1 LVSAF
6 PRYRSLFPRLLL
18 LPLTLLAWGG
28 IVPMSAAQAQD
39 MPPAAGAPTPQTPQ
53 PEAEPL
59 PADPSQANPSQG
71 DPAQADPAQAGPIEV
86 EGRLLLGEM
95 AADSGTVVLHRVT
108 PEEAGAIDS
117 VRVTSDGGFQLQLP
131 YLPVRGSGEVFFAS
145 HRYQGI
151 LYFGPPLALAEQL
164 DSVYEIQAYATR
176 IAPAQG
182 LVLPVSVRNL
192 FVEEGPMGWRVTDL
206 VEIRNDSAVTWIPD
220 PDTPGATVWSYPLP
234 SEAASFRVGEGDL
247 SPGTVTWEDGVV
259 SVRAPVLPG
268 DRLLVFH
275 YEIPTLTTEFPLPGT
290 TGVLELLVR
299 QPAPPLRV
307 DGLQAAGPM
316 EIERGVNYFR
326 WWGEGLQDQ
335 VIRVRPGEEGGVPVA
350 WVAVGLA
357 FVLALAGG
365 WLILGRS
372 RPSFVGGGVGGP
384 EMGGGATSEGLGAP
398 GTVSG
403 ASGAKGGRDRTGGA
417 ESPSG
422 PASSAQG
429 EGATPFARRRALLLA
444 IARLDEEGEQA
455 STKGES
461 QQARRERQARRE
473 ALLAKLEAV
482 EVELRSSAV
491 GDGSETGGGP
501 G

>member
-1 LVSAF
+1 LVSAL
-6 PRYRSLFPRLLL
+6 PRCNPSSRSLLL
-18 LPLTLLAWGG
+18 LPLTLLVLGG
-28 IVPMSAAQAQD
+28 GTAASATLVQEV
-39 MPPAAGAPTPQTPQ
+39 G
-53 PEAEPL
+53 
-59 PADPSQANPSQG
+59 PSQV
-71 DPAQADPAQAGPIEV
+71 DPGPIEV

-95 AADSGTVVLHRVT
+95 TADSGTVVLHRVT

-117 VRVTSDGGFQLQLP
+117 VQVTGDGGFRLQLP

-151 LYFGPPLALAEQL
+151 LYFGPPLALAEQM
-164 DSVYEIQAYATR
+164 DSVYEIQAYPTR
-176 IAPAQG
+176 AAPAQG

-220 PDTPGATVWSYPLP
+220 PETPGAMVWSYPLP
-234 SEAASFRVGEGDL
+234 SEASSFRVGEGDL

-259 SVRAPVLPG
+259 RIRAPLLPG
-268 DRLLVFH
+268 ERLLVFH
-275 YEIPTLTTEFPLPGT
+275 YEIPTLTTEFPLPGA

-357 FVLALAGG
+357 FVLALGGG

-372 RPSFVGGGVGGP
+372 RPSFAGGKGQGQGLEGG
-384 EMGGGATSEGLGAP
+384 
-398 GTVSG
+398 
-403 ASGAKGGRDRTGGA
+403 
-417 ESPSG
+417 ESPPG
-422 PASSAQG
+422 PGPSVQG

-444 IARLDEEGEQA
+444 IARLDEEGERA
-455 STKGES
+455 AAKGES
-461 QQARRERQARRE
+461 REARRERQARRE
-473 ALLAKLEAV
+473 ALLGQLEAV
-482 EVELRSSAV
+482 EGELRSSAV
-491 GDGSETGGGP
+491 GDGGGGS

>member
-1 LVSAF
+1 MVSDVARCSASF
-6 PRYRSLFPRLLL
+6 PRVLLL
-18 LPLTLLAWGG
+18 SLTLLVLGG
-28 IVPMSAAQAQD
+28 GTPLAAALMQD
-39 MPPAAGAPTPQTPQ
+39 MGPSTGAEAPQA
-53 PEAEPL
+53 EASQAEAL
-59 PADPSQANPSQG
+59 QEDPSQADPS
-71 DPAQADPAQAGPIEV
+71 QAGPIEV

-117 VRVTSDGGFQLQLP
+117 VRVTSDGRFQLQLP

-145 HRYQGI
+145 HRYEGI
-151 LYFGPPLALAEQL
+151 LYFGPPLALAEQM
-164 DSVYEIQAYATR
+164 DSVYTIQAYTTR

-182 LVLPVSVRNL
+182 LAVPVSVRNL

-206 VEIRNDSAVTWIPD
+206 VEIRNDSAVTWVPD
-220 PDTPGATVWSYPLP
+220 PETPGALVWGYPLP
-234 SEAASFRVGEGDL
+234 LEASSFRVGEGDL
-247 SPGTVTWEDGVV
+247 SPGTVTWEDGLVR
-259 SVRAPVLPG
+259 VRAPLLPG
-268 DRLLVFH
+268 ERLLVFH

-335 VIRVRPGEEGGVPVA
+335 VIRIRPGEEGGVPVA

-357 FVLALAGG
+357 FVLALVGG

-372 RPSFVGGGVGGP
+372 RPSLAGGVGRGP
-384 EMGGGATSEGLGAP
+384 QGTGGGATAAGGGGMRGLSA
-398 GTVSG
+398 
-403 ASGAKGGRDRTGGA
+403 ASGSGGGQGSAGGTPGLA
-417 ESPSG
+417 P
-422 PASSAQG
+422 SAQG
-429 EGATPFARRRALLLA
+429 EGATPFARRRALLLE
-444 IARLDEEGEQA
+444 IARLDEEGERA
-455 STKGES
+455 SAKGES
-461 QQARRERQARRE
+461 RDARRERQARRE
-473 ALLAKLEAV
+473 ALLAQLESV

-491 GDGSETGGGP
+491 GGGG
-501 G
+501 GAGGVSDK

>member
-1 LVSAF
+1 LVSEF
-6 PRYRSLFPRLLL
+6 PRCSPSFLRLLL
-18 LPLTLLAWGG
+18 LPLTFLAWGG
-28 IVPMSAAQAQD
+28 ITPVSAALVQEMGPSTGAEAPQAE
-39 MPPAAGAPTPQTPQ
+39 APQ
-53 PEAEPL
+53 
-59 PADPSQANPSQG
+59 ADPSQADPSQG
-71 DPAQADPAQAGPIEV
+71 DPSQGDPSQGDPIEV

-95 AADSGTVVLHRVT
+95 VADSGTVVLHRVT

-117 VRVTSDGGFQLQLP
+117 VQVTREGGFRLQLP

-151 LYFGPPLALAEQL
+151 LYFGPPLALAEQME
-164 DSVYEIQAYATR
+164 SVYTIQAYPTR
-176 IAPAQG
+176 TAPAQG
-182 LVLPVSVRNL
+182 LAVPVSVRNL

-220 PDTPGATVWSYPLP
+220 PDTPGALVWSYPLP
-234 SEAASFRVGEGDL
+234 SEASSFRVGEGDL

-259 SVRAPVLPG
+259 RVRAPLLPG
-268 DRLLVFH
+268 ERLLVFH

-357 FVLALAGG
+357 FVLALVGG

-372 RPSFVGGGVGGP
+372 RPSFAGGVGGP
-384 EMGGGATSEGLGAP
+384 GGMRGGATAAGGSGP
-398 GTVSG
+398 GGRSAASG
-403 ASGAKGGRDRTGGA
+403 GGGGTWSPGKASGAA
-417 ESPSG
+417 PSA
-422 PASSAQG
+422 PG
-429 EGATPFARRRALLLA
+429 EGATPFARRRALLLE
-444 IARLDEEGEQA
+444 IARLDEEGERA
-455 STKGES
+455 SAKGES
-461 QQARRERQARRE
+461 RDARRERQARRE
-473 ALLAKLEAV
+473 ALLAQLESV

-491 GDGSETGGGP
+491 GDGGGAGGVSGP
-501 G
+501 